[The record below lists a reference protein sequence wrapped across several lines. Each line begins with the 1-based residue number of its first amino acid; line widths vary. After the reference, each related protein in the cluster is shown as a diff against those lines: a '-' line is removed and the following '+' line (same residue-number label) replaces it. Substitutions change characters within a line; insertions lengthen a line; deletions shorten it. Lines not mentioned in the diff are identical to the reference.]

1 MLLVIDVGNTN
12 IVFGAFK
19 GKELIHDWRI
29 SSDKEKTSDEFG
41 MLVTEMLSNV
51 QLKPVNF
58 EAVILSSV
66 VPNIMHTMQNMIV
79 KYFHQ
84 YPLVVGAGMK
94 TGINI
99 RYDNPKE
106 VGADRIVNAVAAVE
120 KYGGPCVIIDLGTAI
135 TFCVVDAKKNYLG
148 GLILPGIS
156 ISADALVSRT
166 SKLPKI
172 EIIKPE
178 KVIGKSTVTSM
189 QNGLYYGFSSMIDGI
204 VKHICDE
211 LGMDARE
218 LNIIATGGFS
228 NLLVSDSAYDIM
240 IDRDLTMDGLR
251 ILYEMNN

>member
-1 MLLVIDVGNTN
+1 MLLAIDVGNTN

-29 SSDKEKTSDEFG
+29 SSDQKKTSDEFG
-41 MLVTEMLSNV
+41 MLVTEMLANV
-51 QLKPVNF
+51 QLKLVDT
-58 EAVILSSV
+58 EAVIMSSV

-84 YPLVVGAGMK
+84 YPMIVGAGVK

-106 VGADRIVNAVAAVE
+106 VGADRIVNAVAALE
-120 KYGGPCVIIDLGTAI
+120 RYGGPCIIIDLGTAI
-135 TFCVVDAKKNYLG
+135 TFCVVDDEKNYLG

-156 ISADALVSRT
+156 ISAEALVSRT

-178 KVIGKSTVTSM
+178 KVIGKTTVSSM
-189 QNGLYYGFSSMIDGI
+189 QNGLYYGFSTMIDGI
-204 VKHICDE
+204 VKHICGE
-211 LGMDARE
+211 IQMDPSDVHV
-218 LNIIATGGFS
+218 IATGGFS
-228 NLLVSDSAYDIM
+228 NLLVSDSEYDII

-251 ILYEMNN
+251 ILYDLNN